1 MGAWELLL
9 VGVVILL
16 GLCGVLVPGVPGS
29 WLVWA
34 GVAWWALEDTRG
46 LAWFVLVGATVVLL
60 LSQAVRWGMPRRAP
74 PWALSPRGTRAGAS
88 SPRTAVYAGAGAAL
102 GFVLVPVIGA
112 VPGFMGGIY
121 LSERLR
127 LGGPGEAREAVR
139 EAMRSGGSS
148 VLTEL
153 LACLIVA
160 AAWAGAV
167 IWG

>member
-16 GLCGVLVPGVPGS
+16 GLTGVLVPGVPGS

-34 GVAWWALEDTRG
+34 AVLWWALEDTRAA
-46 LAWFVLVGATVVLL
+46 AWWVLVGATGVLL
-60 LSQAVRWGMPRRAP
+60 LSLGVRWVLPPRRLRASG
-74 PWALSPRGTRAGAS
+74 ATPRM
-88 SPRTAVYAGAGAAL
+88 AVYAGAGALL
-102 GFVLVPVIGA
+102 GFCLLPVVGA
-112 VPGFMGGIY
+112 VPGFLCGIY

-127 LGGPGEAREAVR
+127 LGGHGRARASLR
-139 EAMRSGGSS
+139 RAMREGGWS

-153 LACLIVA
+153 FACLLITG
-160 AAWAGAV
+160 AWLGAV